1 MSAVA
6 EEPRGRTSR
15 SRNELRLAS
24 HAKVVRHSAEGATA
38 DRHRTNELRLA
49 SHAEVVRHSA
59 EGATADRHRRRTSY
73 GWQVTLR
80 VRFIEGSVTQQR
92 RASVI
97 DRRRLQKPSL
107 KVQRISRAI

>member
-6 EEPRGRTSR
+6 AEPRRRTSR

-24 HAKVVRHSAEGATA
+24 HAK
-38 DRHRTNELRLA
+38 
-49 SHAEVVRHSA
+49 VVRHSA